1 MTSQTITLTIAGLTI
16 TVTVDTPAIPAVS
29 DAPVASVTT
38 AFVGDTRTPIPHSSV
53 IAFASYNVVTR
64 TLTIEFQS
72 GKTYA
77 YDGVPEYVFD
87 ELLETN
93 SAGRYFNYY
102 IKDKYPTRD
111 ITR

>member
-1 MTSQTITLTIAGLTI
+1 MITYTITI
-16 TVTVDTPAIPAVS
+16 TVTIQSDTPSAPAAS
-29 DAPVASVTT
+29 APQTAAPRPVASPAAKRVP
-38 AFVGDTRTPIPHSSV
+38 VGSSV

-72 GKTYA
+72 GKIYA
-77 YDGVPEYVFD
+77 YDGVPSYIFD
-87 ELLETN
+87 ELLETA

-102 IKDKYPTRD
+102 IKDKYSTRD